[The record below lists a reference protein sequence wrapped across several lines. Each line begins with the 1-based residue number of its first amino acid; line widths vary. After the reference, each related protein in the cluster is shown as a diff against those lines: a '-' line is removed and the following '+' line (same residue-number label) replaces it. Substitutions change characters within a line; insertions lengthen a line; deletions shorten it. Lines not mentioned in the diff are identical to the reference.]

1 MDDYTCEGGLTV
13 LWNLLDESFG
23 ETTAELFERAERE
36 LNSFRRLPGQS
47 IAVYLASMKRLRA
60 QYIRVD
66 PDTVLSDRAWGQRL
80 LNRASLAKRE
90 RLDVFYSA
98 GGVYT
103 SKSIEAALRHRCS
116 EVHLDERKLPN
127 HSSSSASTS
136 GTSSSTFRPR
146 SAKGQFRP
154 RISTGKRNAVHLAND
169 GGLVE
174 DDDEDLEL
182 EGIEEQE
189 GEDAAGDGAGFEE
202 DDEELVDDEGGLG
215 SEDEEAEVME
225 AFAAGWKAKAK
236 TAAGRK
242 ARGWKSTSA
251 SSSGASRPST
261 SSSRSLADKKK
272 VSTCS
277 SCGLRGHWKG
287 DAECINVQNGKDKP
301 HSKANEVHVVNYT
314 FMVGS
319 AGIPPP
325 SCPGCGTP
333 VTVDHKFCPECGMKL
348 QSKRGWLVV
357 DPVGKKG
364 PEVITSTD
372 EEPMPRPM
380 RDVRVSKAALGKT
393 SKPDV
398 LEKKGLR
405 YLLQAEEEEDGLQR
419 AQLPVPPS
427 GYPRQATDMATSS
440 TAPMPSS
447 TGTAPS
453 PMTTLPTSTTPW
465 PSSAAAAAVPIQ
477 PPLEAPA
484 KKDAKG
490 RNKATAVKKRE
501 LEEFKIGLWRQSWNG
516 SRTIPS
522 SAAPVPNEVQAR
534 CPHRFEDLLWSS
546 NQHGHWARCKKCD
559 LKHILYH
566 SERHGVLMTSHPT
579 MASSTCL
586 PVAAT
591 TLTAA
596 PVTPPGQVI
605 LDSGCRTA
613 VAGQYWHEAFQAKL
627 MQLGVPWW
635 QVEENE
641 TFQFGSGV
649 PEVSRVAFLYPAG
662 LGAETVDVVR
672 ISQVKGD
679 AKACP
684 GLVGPSE
691 MARWKV
697 VFNFSDK
704 TVQIL
709 GRKTIMSL
717 TSARHPALLLTDY
730 PRGFPPGKQQLE
742 AQLRDKIKL
751 LRDSP

>member
-1 MDDYTCEGGLTV
+1 
-13 LWNLLDESFG
+13 
-23 ETTAELFERAERE
+23 
-36 LNSFRRLPGQS
+36 
-47 IAVYLASMKRLRA
+47 MKLKPLEA
-60 QYIRVD
+60 M
-66 PDTVLSDRAWGQRL
+66 
-80 LNRASLAKRE
+80 
-90 RLDVFYSA
+90 
-98 GGVYT
+98 
-103 SKSIEAALRHRCS
+103 AALDTMS
-116 EVHLDERKLPN
+116 
-127 HSSSSASTS
+127 
-136 GTSSSTFRPR
+136 
-146 SAKGQFRP
+146 
-154 RISTGKRNAVHLAND
+154 
-169 GGLVE
+169 
-174 DDDEDLEL
+174 
-182 EGIEEQE
+182 
-189 GEDAAGDGAGFEE
+189 
-202 DDEELVDDEGGLG
+202 
-215 SEDEEAEVME
+215 
-225 AFAAGWKAKAK
+225 K
-236 TAAGRK
+236 T
-242 ARGWKSTSA
+242 
-251 SSSGASRPST
+251 
-261 SSSRSLADKKK
+261 
-272 VSTCS
+272 
-277 SCGLRGHWKG
+277 
-287 DAECINVQNGKDKP
+287 
-301 HSKANEVHVVNYT
+301 
-314 FMVGS
+314 
-319 AGIPPP
+319 
-325 SCPGCGTP
+325 
-333 VTVDHKFCPECGMKL
+333 
-348 QSKRGWLVV
+348 
-357 DPVGKKG
+357 
-364 PEVITSTD
+364 
-372 EEPMPRPM
+372 
-380 RDVRVSKAALGKT
+380 
-393 SKPDV
+393 
-398 LEKKGLR
+398 EKKGLR

-490 RNKATAVKKRE
+490 RDKATAVKKRE

-596 PVTPPGQVI
+596 PVTPAGQVI

-627 MQLGVPWW
+627 TQLGVPWW

-751 LRDSP
+751 LRDSPQSLAFVSQPMPSEDHDEAYDGDTSEDAGEHVGEDAGNVDFFGDFGDELRKKKVEEWKNLLQSDLGVLVIADLPEAEHTTSEHESHMSSGTELRADDDDISITSHEFGVEFLEESEDDTDAQNEHEDGEQDGSEPDVTGKSCYFHRALRRKVGHACHALSAFAKTMLAGTALTAASTATPSTTTMSPMTSSSPSMAFPATRFKRRPGPWRIVEIFTWSMALSFAASRRGWHVGEPLSLPQWDLLDPVHQAQAEAYLEEFQPDFLAIAWPCTKWSILQTFGRRSPKYLQRLAAERQEQRRLLAWV